1 MPEMDLD
8 VASGYL
14 NHVDVWFRIL
24 GYMISPDDE
33 VRRRSFLAR
42 GFADALGTLERIE
55 QPVDPDTTMA
65 LQLVWGSLWKDFYD
79 LAGGLD
85 ALTAASVGPHD
96 WQADAV
102 RLRDWTTVAS
112 ILCLVRAIDAH
123 GVEASIG
130 KAMFLIAACKGR
142 HGVSRSMTHIRNA
155 WRKYKNVSHLAAG
168 VLICKTLKGF
178 DFSGIVWLGVF
189 LAVARDLQR
198 FGTSFILNTK
208 ERVTLLDPSCIWSV
222 PEDLPL
228 PELDTSIFCRLDERG
243 IEVLKNYSPRLRQ

>member
-14 NHVDVWFRIL
+14 NHTDVWFRIL

-33 VRRRSFLAR
+33 ARRRAFVAR

-55 QPVDPDTTMA
+55 QPLDPDPTMA
-65 LQLVWGSLWKDFYD
+65 LQLVWGSLWQDFYE

-85 ALTAASVGPHD
+85 ALTTASGAPHA
-96 WQADAV
+96 WHADAV

-130 KAMFLIAACKGR
+130 KAMFLITACKGR
-142 HGVSRSMTHIRNA
+142 HGVSRSMTDIRNA
-155 WRKYKNVSHLAAG
+155 WRKYKKISHLAAG
-168 VLICKTLKGF
+168 VLLCKTLRGF
-178 DFSGIVWLGVF
+178 DFGGIVWLGVF

-198 FGTSFILNTK
+198 FGTSFIINAK
-208 ERVTLLDPSCIWSV
+208 ERVTLLDPSSIWSV

-228 PELDTSIFCRLDERG
+228 PDLDTSIFCRLDERG
-243 IEVLKNYSPRLRQ
+243 IEVLKNYRPRRRQ